1 MREGAAGIKLVVPS
15 PFAPPFLNQTRS
27 PVGRAERRDIQM
39 LIVAD
44 ENIPQVEVFF
54 GRLGEVRLVPGRMMT
69 PASVRDADMLLVR
82 SVTPV
87 GESLLAGSRA
97 RFVGSAT
104 IGADHIDRP
113 WLAARG
119 IAFASAPGS
128 NAESVAQYVAAALA
142 WSARRLGITLRG
154 ASIGVVGVGQCGSRV
169 ARIARALGM
178 EVVLNDPPLAR
189 ATGRS
194 DYRPLDELMDC
205 DFVTLHA
212 PLTREGDDPTW
223 RLFDARRLGR
233 LKDGAVLF
241 NTSRGFIVDEPSL
254 LERLAAGRLG
264 GAVIDAWENEPRINP
279 ALLDRA
285 VLGTPHIAGY
295 STDGKLNG
303 TRMIHES
310 ARAHLGLEPEPI
322 DPPLPPPAAR
332 VINRDARGRSL
343 ESVESDLILA
353 AYPIERDDADL
364 RRAAETHNNAIGP
377 AFDQLRKDY
386 PIRREF
392 AATEVRLT
400 GAPADW
406 AEPIRRL
413 GFGSVMIQGD

>member
-1 MREGAAGIKLVVPS
+1 
-15 PFAPPFLNQTRS
+15 
-27 PVGRAERRDIQM
+27 M

-44 ENIPQVEVFF
+44 ENIPQVEAFF

-87 GESLLAGSRA
+87 GESLLAGSRV

-113 WLAARG
+113 WLAAWG

-142 WSARRLGITLRG
+142 WSARRLAITLRG

-189 ATGRS
+189 ATNQS
-194 DYRPLDELMDC
+194 DYRPLDALMGC
-205 DFVTLHA
+205 DFVTLHV

-223 RLFDARRLGR
+223 RLFDARRLER

-241 NTSRGFIVDEPSL
+241 NTSRGFIVDEPLL
-254 LERLAAGRLG
+254 LERLTAGRLG
-264 GAVIDAWENEPRINP
+264 GAVIDAWENEPQINA

-303 TRMIHES
+303 TRIIYEF

-322 DPPLPPPAAR
+322 DLPLPPPGAP
-332 VINRDARGRSL
+332 VLTGDARGRSL
-343 ESVESDLILA
+343 ESVQSDLILA
-353 AYPIERDDADL
+353 TYPIQRDDANL
-364 RRAAETHNNAIGP
+364 RRAAQTHNNAIGP

-392 AATEVRLT
+392 TATEVRLI
-400 GAPADW
+400 GARADW
-406 AEPIRRL
+406 AETIKQL
-413 GFGSVMIQGD
+413 GFGSVSVRIQGD